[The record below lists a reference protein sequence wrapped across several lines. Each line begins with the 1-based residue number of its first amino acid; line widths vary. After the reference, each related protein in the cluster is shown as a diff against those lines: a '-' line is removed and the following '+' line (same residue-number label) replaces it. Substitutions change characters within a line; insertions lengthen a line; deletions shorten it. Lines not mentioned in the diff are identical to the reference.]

1 MAMGGIACVV
11 MDIQRNF
18 GKKERVVLET
28 IESSNNGHHI
38 KMEVTGV
45 KDRCFFT
52 NIAKNIK
59 KHFIKEKREVIRTY
73 KSSNNGYSI
82 KVEETGVKHSFWIH

>member
-1 MAMGGIACVV
+1 MAILFYLAQKGGKYMLLLRKMLAILGIIMAMGGVACIV

-45 KDRCFFT
+45 KR
-52 NIAKNIK
+52 
-59 KHFIKEKREVIRTY
+59 
-73 KSSNNGYSI
+73 SL
-82 KVEETGVKHSFWIH
+82 WIH